1 MRSNAER
8 LFSDPTNWVK
18 KHLPSWN
25 RVFLTKAFFFAAL
38 LIFTAFQALAHF
50 QPFVDPPVRDDDVYS
65 YIVKA
70 VEVSS
75 GCLLSDCQ
83 SLQDL
88 KPQLTSV
95 AQDPDIAGLRNRLYH
110 RLFVFYHPLQS
121 GAMVLMQNAGLSL
134 ETAYNLLYDLVKI
147 LLPLAVA
154 YWLFSVWGSTTAAL
168 TMLLLT
174 PVLFPSHGLHVVA
187 MHTFALLF
195 AFFLWAEIASRTRR
209 VDYLFLP
216 LLIAMLLA
224 HPLGKLLALCSLI
237 FYVFEHG
244 WPLPKR
250 AWAVV
255 GSGSGLL
262 LLSFLLPAVISRPE
276 LNFDPLAFYP
286 GSWNFLAGLR
296 QGLAD
301 TWTVIADW
309 ARAFGS
315 PLFLAGLAFLGLL
328 TLPRTRL
335 FRILGQGTVI
345 LGLVVASMLYVVP
358 WYGSISFVRVWPILA
373 VLLTAAFAGGLV
385 ALIGYAGQLAALP
398 SSKRREAPLLPAK
411 FDRKAPGWGLLLAL
425 VIAFAVFAA
434 LANYFSFHVSNY
446 IAGLRSFPER
456 GQLISRDQV
465 QKLLD
470 LAEKGQP
477 PATVLYMD
485 EFAIEYYLTYG
496 ALDLGAVYYPALER
510 TPELNS
516 WLAEKEQTLE
526 FLVNRNP
533 IFSLPTTPDGG
544 FMLAGD
550 AELRVLG
557 LQPGVRQ
564 LEVRIASS
572 EQPAS
577 LRVSSNG
584 ADYSVVDVAAQQS
597 WVSLPVE
604 GDKLILEAAQ
614 GSIEVQGV
622 RLAESAQTLWPWDQG
637 VSLAYEDPSGFYELS
652 LSSAQIVSR
661 LPYNLTVLDDTGLFI
676 LAEIQQAH

>member
-8 LFSDPTNWVK
+8 LFSDPTKWVK

-121 GAMVLMQNAGLSL
+121 GAIVLMQNAGLSL
-134 ETAYNLLYDLVKI
+134 ETAYNLLYDLVKF
-147 LLPLAVA
+147 LLPLSIA
-154 YWLFSVWGSTTAAL
+154 YWLYSVWGTSTTAIA
-168 TMLLLT
+168 LLLLS
-174 PVLFPSHGLHVVA
+174 PVLFQGHGLHIVA
-187 MHTFALLF
+187 MHSFALVLS
-195 AFFLWAEIASRTRR
+195 FFLWAEIASRTHR
-209 VDYLFLP
+209 VNYLFLP
-216 LLIAMLLA
+216 LLAAMLLA

-296 QGLAD
+296 QGLTD
-301 TWTVIADW
+301 TWAVIADW

-315 PLFLAGLAFLGLL
+315 PLFLAGLAFLGVL

-335 FRILGQGTVI
+335 FRALGQGSVI
-345 LGLVVASMLYVVP
+345 LGLVVASMVYVVP

-385 ALIGYAGQLAALP
+385 ALIGYVRQFAVLP
-398 SSKRREAPLLPAK
+398 SGKRSEKPLLPAK
-411 FDRKAPGWGLLLAL
+411 FDRKAPAWGLLLAL

-434 LANYFSFHVSNY
+434 LANYFSVHVPNY
-446 IAGLRSFPER
+446 ISNVRTFPEKGWR
-456 GQLISRDQV
+456 ISRDQV

-470 LAEKGQP
+470 LSEKQP
-477 PATVLYMD
+477 PTTVLYMD
-485 EFAIEYYLTYG
+485 EFAIQYYLTYG

-526 FLVNRNP
+526 FVVNRNP
-533 IFSLPTTPDGG
+533 IFALPTTRDGG
-544 FMLAGD
+544 FLLAGD

-564 LEVRIASS
+564 LEVRIAPS
-572 EQPAS
+572 EQPAR

-604 GDKLILEAAQ
+604 GDKLIVEAAQ

-637 VSLAYEDPSGFYELS
+637 ISLAYEDQSGFYELS
-652 LSSAQIVSR
+652 LSSVQIVSR

-676 LAEIQQAH
+676 LAEIQQAN